1 MSEMDS
7 NIMYAI
13 YIKGSFLT
21 FVFTCVTITELAN
34 ANAN

>member
-1 MSEMDS
+1 MIS

-21 FVFTCVTITELAN
+21 FVFACVTITELAN